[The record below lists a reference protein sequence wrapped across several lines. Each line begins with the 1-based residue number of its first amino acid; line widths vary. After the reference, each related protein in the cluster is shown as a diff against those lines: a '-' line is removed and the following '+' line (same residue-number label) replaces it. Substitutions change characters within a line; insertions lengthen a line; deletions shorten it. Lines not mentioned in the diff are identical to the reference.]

1 MTRDLTPTR
10 RRSRRAPVL
19 VVVGVVTVAAVT
31 TAAMMART
39 PAAPP
44 RAEPIAVETAT
55 VTRGDLV
62 EQVRVPGT
70 LAHGSPRELGT
81 SLTGVVTALPAV
93 GTTVA
98 PGGEL
103 FRVNDA
109 PVVLMRGEQPAWRAF
124 ASGMKDG
131 ADVRQLEEN
140 LSALGFL
147 RQSPDQKFTHATA
160 TAVKRWQKSLGLE
173 QTGTIDVGQVVFSP
187 ADVRV
192 QEAKAQVGDEAGPEL
207 LAVTKTVKEVQVFLD
222 TSQQALAPLG
232 TAVTLALPGGAP
244 ATGVVVA
251 AGAPVER
258 DGATGTSLK
267 IPLTIALDDPQAADG
282 LDNVSVTVLLT
293 QNKGADLLLVPV
305 IALLAEPGGGFAVE
319 VTRGDA
325 SQDGTASRRVSIE
338 LGAFADGLVAV
349 VGGDLSEGDT
359 VVVAK

>member
-1 MTRDLTPTR
+1 MTRDLAPAR
-10 RRSRRAPVL
+10 RRTRRAPVL
-19 VVVGVVTVAAVT
+19 VVAGVLAVAAVT
-31 TAAMMART
+31 TAALMART
-39 PAAPP
+39 PTAPP

-62 EQVRVPGT
+62 EQVRAPGT
-70 LAHGSPRELGT
+70 LAYSSPRELGT
-81 SLTGVVTALPAV
+81 SLTGVVTSLPPA
-93 GTTVA
+93 GTTVV
-98 PGGEL
+98 PGEEL

-124 ASGMKDG
+124 GSGMRDG

-147 RQSPDQKFTHATA
+147 GQAPDQKFTHVTA

-173 QTGTIDVGQVVFSP
+173 QTGTIDVGHIVFAP
-187 ADVRV
+187 ADVRIS
-192 QEAKAQVGDEAGPEL
+192 EARAHVGDEAGPEVL
-207 LAVTKTVKEVQVFLD
+207 SVTGTAKEVQAFLD

-232 TAVTLALPGGAP
+232 TAVTLMLPGGVP
-244 ATGVVVA
+244 ATGVVVS
-251 AGAPVER
+251 AGVPVER
-258 DGATGTSLK
+258 EGATGTSLK

-282 LDNVSVTVLLT
+282 LDSVSVTVLLT
-293 QNKGADLLLVPV
+293 QSKGSDLLLVPV

-319 VTRGDA
+319 VTTGPGTP
-325 SQDGTASRRVSIE
+325 DGTAPRRVPIQ